1 MKKNK
6 KNNNIKKPL
15 PTQTNIEYLP
25 SSIQSAQN
33 IQEVAKNILT
43 QDEKDKIKEDL
54 INWLARKTLV
64 IVLTISVVVGGIF
77 ALFLYLER
85 DRTDLKLENQTL
97 TLKTQIDLLR
107 YQNQDCQKQLQSQYA
122 FLQKL
127 NKN

>member
-25 SSIQSAQN
+25 SSIPSAQN

-54 INWLARKTLV
+54 INWLQNTHCM
-64 IVLTISVVVGGIF
+64 
-77 ALFLYLER
+77 
-85 DRTDLKLENQTL
+85 
-97 TLKTQIDLLR
+97 LL
-107 YQNQDCQKQLQSQYA
+107 
-122 FLQKL
+122 
-127 NKN
+127 